1 MQKAATKKVG
11 VCVVKKRKKGNLFK
25 QLGLPQLILAGIIIA
40 FVGLL
45 LVRLLGEQP
54 RVAVDD
60 SAAVT
65 QESIQREHR
74 AFITKLAPVAQRLQ
88 LTYHVLPS
96 VTIAQAIL
104 ESNWGTSQLA
114 TRYHNLFGVKGTDP
128 NTSQILT
135 TKEYQNGKWIEIHAR
150 FQVYSSDTAALEAH
164 AKLLA
169 QGTTWNPQ
177 QYQHV
182 VAATNYKTAATA
194 LQQDGY
200 ATDPTYAQ
208 KLINVIET
216 YKLNQYDQ

>member
-1 MQKAATKKVG
+1 MA
-11 VCVVKKRKKGNLFK
+11 KKRKKGKLLQ
-25 QLGLPQLILAGIIIA
+25 QLGLPQLILAGVIVA

-54 RVAVDD
+54 RVVVDD
-60 SAAVT
+60 SAGAN
-65 QESIQREHR
+65 QESVLREHQ
-74 AFITKLAPVAQRLQ
+74 AFITSLAPEAQRLQ
-88 LTYHVLPS
+88 LTYHILPS

-104 ESNWGTSQLA
+104 ESDWGTSRLA
-114 TRYHNLFGVKGTDP
+114 TQYHNLFGVKGTDP
-128 NTSQILT
+128 NTSQTLS
-135 TKEYQNGKWIEIHAR
+135 TKEYQNGQWIEIHAR
-150 FQVYSSDTAALEAH
+150 FQVYSSNTAALEAH
-164 AKLLA
+164 AKLIA

-182 VAATNYKTAATA
+182 VAASDYKTAAAA

-200 ATDPTYAQ
+200 ATDPTYAK

>member
-1 MQKAATKKVG
+1 MA
-11 VCVVKKRKKGNLFK
+11 KKRKKGNLVQ
-25 QLGLPQLILAGIIIA
+25 QLGIPQLILAGLILA

-60 SAAVT
+60 AAAVQ
-65 QESIQREHR
+65 QESTQREHR
-74 AFITKLAPVAQRLQ
+74 AFIEGLAPVAQRLQ

-104 ESNWGTSQLA
+104 ESDWGNSQLA
-114 TRYHNLFGVKGTDP
+114 TRYHNLFGVKGSDP
-128 NTSQILT
+128 NTTQLLS
-135 TKEYQNGKWIEIHAR
+135 TKEYQNGQWIEIHAR
-150 FQVYSSDTAALEAH
+150 FQVYTSDTAALEAH
-164 AKLLA
+164 AKILA
-169 QGTTWNPQ
+169 QGTSWNPQ

-182 VAATNYKTAATA
+182 IAATDYKSAAAA

>member
-1 MQKAATKKVG
+1 MA
-11 VCVVKKRKKGNLFK
+11 KKRKKGNLVQ
-25 QLGLPQLILAGIIIA
+25 QLGIPQLILAGLILA

-60 SAAVT
+60 AAAVQ
-65 QESIQREHR
+65 QESTQREHR
-74 AFITKLAPVAQRLQ
+74 AFIEGLAPVAQRLQ

-104 ESNWGTSQLA
+104 ESDWGNSQLA
-114 TRYHNLFGVKGTDP
+114 TRYHNLFGVKGSDP
-128 NTSQILT
+128 NTTQLLS
-135 TKEYQNGKWIEIHAR
+135 TKEYQNGQWIEIHAR
-150 FQVYSSDTAALEAH
+150 FQVYTSDTAALEAH

-169 QGTTWNPQ
+169 QGTSWNPQ

-182 VAATNYKTAATA
+182 IAATDYKSAAAA